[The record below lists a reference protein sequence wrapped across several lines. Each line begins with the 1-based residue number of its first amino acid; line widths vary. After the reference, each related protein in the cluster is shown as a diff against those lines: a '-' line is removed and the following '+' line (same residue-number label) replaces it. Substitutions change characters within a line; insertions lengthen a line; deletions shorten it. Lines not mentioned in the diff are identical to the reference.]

1 MNPGMALFLIGML
14 IAVALAV
21 ALPVVAQRMRRGPG
35 EDY

>member
-21 ALPVVAQRMRRGPG
+21 ALPVVGNRLRRGGP
-35 EDY
+35 EA